1 MLVMLNILT
10 LEQAIGYIA
19 KSHTT
24 LGLFYG
30 VMVPFLF
37 KKIWRTQ
44 LSNLDHLPLPT
55 IQYPKVLILESII
68 FLLVLVFFVV
78 GKMLPASVFP
88 VTIALLSAVLCLLVT
103 HCSRTDSV
111 NNILC
116 DVDWSTILFFMSIFV
131 VIGALQKT
139 GVISSASGFLEI
151 ILGKN
156 IALGSI
162 VLLFTIGLISSVV
175 PNIPLVIAMVPLL
188 KEYLVNTGLAGADIL
203 VPNSMTPIPTAVLP
217 LFYAMM
223 YGATLGAI
231 CQDCFSVKRLYE
243 LLFQFSRIG
252 QNLR

>member
-1 MLVMLNILT
+1 
-10 LEQAIGYIA
+10 
-19 KSHTT
+19 
-24 LGLFYG
+24 
-30 VMVPFLF
+30 
-37 KKIWRTQ
+37 
-44 LSNLDHLPLPT
+44 
-55 IQYPKVLILESII
+55 
-68 FLLVLVFFVV
+68 
-78 GKMLPASVFP
+78 MLP
-88 VTIALLSAVLCLLVT
+88 
-103 HCSRTDSV
+103 
-111 NNILC
+111 
-116 DVDWSTILFFMSIFV
+116 
-131 VIGALQKT
+131 
-139 GVISSASGFLEI
+139 GFGDNS
-151 ILGKN
+151 GKN

-162 VLLFTIGLISSVV
+162 VLLFTIGLISRVV